1 MSVELKLENDS
12 IDVLVDAIIFTLANA
27 PSVGKRLGEIA
38 INEADYTELER
49 IRDLLE
55 ASYLND

>member
-1 MSVELKLENDS
+1 MSIELNLESDS

-27 PSVGKRLGEIA
+27 PSVSKRLGEIA

-55 ASYLND
+55 ASF